1 MRKILFVTSL
11 LLGLTVSSQ
20 AAIASDTQT
29 ITINGR
35 TVEKTAVELAFDGDN
50 VVLHFSDGTE
60 QAADMESVAIA
71 FDNATTGIDQVKAF
85 NLAGTTDGNIH
96 LSGVQCGERIE
107 VFDVSGKKVA
117 QTKASSDSASLD
129 ITNMKSGVYVLRTG
143 NTVIKF
149 VKR

>member
-1 MRKILFVTSL
+1 
-11 LLGLTVSSQ
+11 
-20 AAIASDTQT
+20 
-29 ITINGR
+29 
-35 TVEKTAVELAFDGDN
+35 
-50 VVLHFSDGTE
+50 
-60 QAADMESVAIA
+60 MESVAIA

-107 VFDVSGKKVA
+107 IFDASGKKVA
-117 QTKASSDSASLD
+117 QTKASSDTASLD
-129 ITNMKSGVYVLRTG
+129 ITNMKSGVYVLRAG

>member
-29 ITINGR
+29 ITVNGR
-35 TVEKTAVELAFDGDN
+35 TVEKTAVELTFDGDN

-60 QAADMESVAIA
+60 ETADMESVAIA

-85 NLAGTTDGNIH
+85 NLVGTTDGNIH

-107 VFDVSGKKVA
+107 VFDASGKKVA
-117 QTKASSDSASLD
+117 QTKASSDTASLD
-129 ITNMKSGVYVLRTG
+129 ITNMKSGVYVLRAG

>member
-29 ITINGR
+29 ITVNGR
-35 TVEKTAVELAFDGDN
+35 TVEKTAVELTFDGDN

-60 QAADMESVAIA
+60 ETADMESVAIA

-85 NLAGTTDGNIH
+85 NL
-96 LSGVQCGERIE
+96 V
-107 VFDVSGKKVA
+107 
-117 QTKASSDSASLD
+117 
-129 ITNMKSGVYVLRTG
+129 
-143 NTVIKF
+143 
-149 VKR
+149 

>member
-35 TVEKTAVELAFDGDN
+35 TVEKTAVELTFDGDN

-85 NLAGTTDGNIH
+85 NLVGTTDGNIH

-107 VFDVSGKKVA
+107 VFDASGKKVA
-117 QTKASSDSASLD
+117 QTKASSDTASLD
-129 ITNMKSGVYVLRTG
+129 ITNMKSGVYVLRAG

>member
-29 ITINGR
+29 ITVNGR
-35 TVEKTAVELAFDGDN
+35 TVEKTAVELTFDGDN

-60 QAADMESVAIA
+60 ETADMESVAIA

-85 NLAGTTDGNIH
+85 NLVGTTDGNIH

-107 VFDVSGKKVA
+107 VFDASGKVA
-117 QTKASSDSASLD
+117 QTKASSDTASLD
-129 ITNMKSGVYVLRTG
+129 ITNMKSGVYVLRAG

>member
-60 QAADMESVAIA
+60 ETADMESVAIA

-107 VFDVSGKKVA
+107 VFD
-117 QTKASSDSASLD
+117 ASARKSRRRKPLPIPRAS
-129 ITNMKSGVYVLRTG
+129 TSPT
-143 NTVIKF
+143 
-149 VKR
+149 

>member
-85 NLAGTTDGNIH
+85 NLVGTTDGNIH

-107 VFDVSGKKVA
+107 VFDASGKKVA
-117 QTKASSDSASLD
+117 QTKASSDTASLD
-129 ITNMKSGVYVLRTG
+129 ITNMMSGVYVLRAG